1 MSLGRIVAWVGLVIG
16 VAILLLQFWL
26 AISLR
31 LGTGDNLLG
40 ALWYFFTFFTILT
53 NGLVVLVYLS
63 VLTTG
68 AWLNWWRRPTT
79 RAMIW
84 GSITVVGVFYHVLLA
99 GLWSPTGWSLLAN
112 NVLHYVAPTV
122 YVVWWLAFQP
132 HGSLSLRDVPA
143 MTIYPFAYLAWAML
157 RGTLVGEYPYPILE
171 ANTLGYGQVALN
183 CLIMVVLFVA
193 IFAVAVGLDRL
204 LGRIVARPA

>member
-1 MSLGRIVAWVGLVIG
+1 MGRLLQIAGLAVGLFALG
-16 VAILLLQFWL
+16 LQFCITVPASMTVGRGL
-26 AISLR
+26 FGSIVF
-31 LGTGDNLLG
+31 
-40 ALWYFFTFFTILT
+40 YFSFFTILT

-63 VLTTG
+63 ELTTMG
-68 AWLNWWRRPTT
+68 WLSWWRHPTT
-79 RAMIW
+79 RAMVW

-112 NVLHYVAPTV
+112 NVLHYVAPTL

-132 HGSLSLRDVPA
+132 HGTLSFRDLPA

-157 RGTLVGEYPYPILE
+157 RGAIIGEYPYPILE
-171 ANTLGYGQVALN
+171 ANTLGYGQVAIN

-193 IFAVAVGLDRL
+193 VFAVAVGLDKL
-204 LGRIVARPA
+204 LGRRVAPEI